1 MLDQYSTGNYAYT
14 KACIKFRRLT
24 ASYNIDCLFA
34 VLFVLM
40 SYMGSWINPSAAP
53 GRIAVAII
61 SVLIVANNYN
71 SVKDRLPPVAYNVF
85 FMDFLLGCA
94 FFNAATFVLY
104 ALTNFGMST
113 DAEIEKVRSAGTVME
128 DSNGILHWSEL
139 HAAVLRLRAPKGNSS
154 PSAATL
160 HVNATVETSPPV
172 CGAPRSR
179 EDPKV
184 RPAGSWDFLP
194 IVAALKPER
203 VRRWRYLDRNVRL
216 CFPILFVLYL
226 ICMLSAVELWD
237 EAAMIPVRESERC

>member
-71 SVKDRLPPVAYNVF
+71 SVKDRLPPVTYTVF

-128 DSNGILHWSEL
+128 DSIGILDWSEL
-139 HAAVLRLRAPKGNSS
+139 HAAVLRLRPPKGNSS
-154 PSAATL
+154 PSAATI
-160 HVNATVETSPPV
+160 HVNATVRPASAAEPGASKETRTMTRGVVAPALLETYPPV
-172 CGAPRSR
+172 GGAPRSR

-184 RPAGSWDFLP
+184 QPAGSCDFVP

-203 VRRWRYLDRNVRL
+203 VRRWRYQRR
-216 CFPILFVLYL
+216 
-226 ICMLSAVELWD
+226 
-237 EAAMIPVRESERC
+237 R